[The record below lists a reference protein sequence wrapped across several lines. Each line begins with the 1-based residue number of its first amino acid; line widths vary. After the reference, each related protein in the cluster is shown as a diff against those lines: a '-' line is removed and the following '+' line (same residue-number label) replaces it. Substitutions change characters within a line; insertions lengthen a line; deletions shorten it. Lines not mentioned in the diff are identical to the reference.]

1 VLGEPV
7 KMLSGAV
14 VYPVVFARLEPS
26 VGFRWATRAIAF
38 MMLATSIVTVAG
50 VRQRTQPTLNRSA
63 LFDTASFRDAPFIHF
78 SLGVFFDFMGIYVL
92 FFYVELYGL
101 QVCHM
106 NSNLAAYLLAIVNAG
121 SLFGRLIPNYMA
133 DKVGPLNIHVPFAF
147 VTALLAFSWIAVRD
161 AAGLVVF
168 GVLYGFFSGT
178 FVSLPGP
185 IVVGISM
192 DFPKLIGT
200 RLGMS
205 MRCAG
210 IGLLVG
216 SPVAGV
222 IFDKHGWV
230 GLQAWAGSL
239 ITISALCM
247 LSARGAKFGWALRT
261 TA

>member
-1 VLGEPV
+1 MV
-7 KMLSGAV
+7 SGAV
-14 VYPVVFARLEPS
+14 VYPVVFAQLEPS

-38 MMLATSIVTVAG
+38 IMIATSIVTVVG
-50 VRQRTQPTLNRSA
+50 VRQRTQPTLNRSKI
-63 LFDTASFRDAPFIHF
+63 FDIASFRDAPFIYF
-78 SLGVFFDFMGIYVL
+78 SLGVFFGFMGIYVL

-101 QVCHM
+101 QECHM
-106 NSNLAAYLLAIVNAG
+106 DSNLAAYLLAIVNAG
-121 SLFGRLIPNYMA
+121 SLFGRLIPNYLA
-133 DKVGPLNIHVPFAF
+133 DRIGPLNIHVPFAF
-147 VTALLAFSWIAVRD
+147 VAALLAFSWIAVRD
-161 AAGLVVF
+161 TASLIVY

-205 MRCAG
+205 MGCAG
-210 IGLLVG
+210 IGLLIG
-216 SPVAGV
+216 SPVAGA
-222 IFDKHGWV
+222 ILDKHGWV

-247 LSARGAKFGWALRT
+247 LGARGTKFGWALRT
-261 TA
+261 LA

>member
-1 VLGEPV
+1 
-7 KMLSGAV
+7 M

-38 MMLATSIVTVAG
+38 MMLATSFITVVG
-50 VRQRTQPTLNRSA
+50 VRQRTQPTPKRSA
-63 LFDTASFRDAPFIHF
+63 LFHIASFRDAPYVYF
-78 SLGVFFDFMGIYVL
+78 SLGVFFGFMGIYVL

-106 NSNLAAYLLAIVNAG
+106 DSNLAAYLLAIVNAG
-121 SLFGRLIPNYMA
+121 SIFGRLIPNYMA

-147 VTALLAFSWIAVRD
+147 VAALLAFSWIAVRD
-161 AAGLVVF
+161 SVGLVVF
-168 GVLYGFFSGT
+168 SVLYGFFSGT

-200 RLGMS
+200 RLGMA
-205 MRCAG
+205 MGCAG

-222 IFDKHGWV
+222 ILDKHGWV

-239 ITISALCM
+239 ITTSAFCM

-261 TA
+261 IA